1 MRRLGKGRF
10 RLFRGQR
17 GFSLLE
23 VLIAVGILGLIGT
36 GLLTA
41 LDTNSRAART
51 LDERVV
57 ATNLA
62 TSYFEAIKA
71 MPYYTNVQD
80 YLNDVTI
87 QNITVPPQYIVNVD
101 LDFFTSD
108 GDTWIDTYTDNET
121 LQKIAVTVSRDGGKP
136 ILMICTYK
144 TKRVEE

>member
-1 MRRLGKGRF
+1 MKWLGRGRF
-10 RLFRGQR
+10 RFLRGQR
-17 GFSLLE
+17 GFSLIE
-23 VLIAVGILGLIGT
+23 MVVAVAILGLIGA

-41 LDTNSRAART
+41 LDTNARAVGI
-51 LDERVV
+51 LDEQVV
-57 ATNLA
+57 AVNLA
-62 TSYFEAIKA
+62 TTHLEAIKA

-121 LQKIAVTVSRDGGKP
+121 LQKIAVTVSRAGGKP

-144 TKRVEE
+144 AKRVEE